1 MSLPPHHDAQDVAAL
16 RPRGRRAGRA
26 SRWARRALGVAAAA
40 LAVILIDNNF
50 SVWPPPRHAF
60 MVTLDRSIAR
70 SADWLDA
77 NPEEG
82 NSALVYMIADMA
94 ELSGEPR
101 FKRIVDGFLKGA
113 GKSPSVWHH
122 MVDGT
127 LPIRAPARRDL
138 DRLFEYQRWLAYG
151 AAPREVSLTESE
163 RSNMFSRD
171 KYIWGTRTHQLF
183 ALLLYRKRA
192 QDEAVASLIDHLC
205 AGIAFEANW
214 DFRVTDLYLQR
225 VAFLLAAGRPDLVKR
240 RWVERVLAKQEQDG
254 GWIGSWYGWG
264 PRLFEVSLRKPR
276 PQSHTTVQGMWILYM
291 LKYRYSGWI
300 DQRYR

>member
-1 MSLPPHHDAQDVAAL
+1 MMPKM
-16 RPRGRRAGRA
+16 GRRSGRGA
-26 SRWARRALGVAAAA
+26 ARPGEPRDGRRLALGVAAA
-40 LAVILIDNNF
+40 LAVVLIDNNF
-50 SVWPPPRHAF
+50 SVWPPSRQAF
-60 MVTLDRSIAR
+60 AATLDRAMAS
-70 SADWLDA
+70 STDWLA
-77 NPEEG
+77 ESPQEV
-82 NSALVYMIADMA
+82 NSGLVYMIADMA

-101 FKRIVDGFLKGA
+101 LKRSVDGFLKSA
-113 GKSPSVWHH
+113 GKSPSIWHQ

-127 LPIRAPARRDL
+127 LPVRPLARRDL
-138 DRLFEYQRWLAYG
+138 DQLVEYQRWMAYG
-151 AAPREVSLTESE
+151 IAPREVPLTESE

-183 ALLLYRKRA
+183 ALLLYRKRV
-192 QDEAVASLIDHLC
+192 QDEAVASLVDHLC

-264 PRLFEVSLRKPR
+264 PRLFEFTLRKPR

>member
-1 MSLPPHHDAQDVAAL
+1 VSLPPQNDAKDGAAL
-16 RPRGRRAGRA
+16 RPQGRRAGRA
-26 SRWARRALGVAAAA
+26 SRWALQALGVAAAA
-40 LAVILIDNNF
+40 LAVVLIDNNF
-50 SVWPPPRHAF
+50 SVWPPSRHAF
-60 MVTLDRSIAR
+60 GVTLDRSMAL
-70 SADWLDA
+70 SNDWLVA
-77 NPEEG
+77 SPQEQ

-94 ELSGEPR
+94 ELSGDPWL
-101 FKRIVDGFLKGA
+101 KGIVDGFLKSA
-113 GKSPSVWHH
+113 GQSPSVWHH
-122 MVDGT
+122 MVDERLRVQPT
-127 LPIRAPARRDL
+127 PRRDL
-138 DRLFEYQRWLAYG
+138 DQWVEYQRWVAYG
-151 AAPREVSLTESE
+151 SAPRDVPLTESE

-171 KYIWGTRTHQLF
+171 KYLWGKRTHQLF
-183 ALLLYRKRA
+183 ALLIYRKRA
-192 QDEAVASLIDHLC
+192 QDAAVAPLIDHLC

-240 RWVERVLAKQEQDG
+240 RWVERVLAKQEPDG

-300 DQRYR
+300 DQRYG